1 MIEKTFKTLSGTIHY
16 WLNECDSKLDLIF
29 LPGLTADYRLFDKQ
43 IDYFKDKYSVFVWNA
58 PGHATSYPFELNFNL
73 FDTAKWLNE
82 ILSIE
87 NLNNPVVIGQSMGG
101 YLGQVYAELFPEK
114 IKGFV
119 AIDTPSLQ
127 RKYYTSIELGML
139 KIVEP
144 IFRVYPWKALLKNG
158 SERVSTTEYGRK
170 LMLDMLLIYD
180 GEKNRYAHLVGHG
193 YKILA
198 EAIEKKLPYNI
209 RCPHIFICGEEDQ
222 AGSCI
227 RYLKEYEKETGE
239 HVYWI
244 KGAGHNSNTDRPEIV
259 NDLIDSFVEKL
270 DRFAL

>member
-73 FDTAKWLNE
+73 FDKAKWLNE

-119 AIDTPSLQ
+119 TIDTPSLQ

-158 SERVSTTEYGRK
+158 SEGVYPCTSVE
-170 LMLDMLLIYD
+170 
-180 GEKNRYAHLVGHG
+180 GEFCACTKHRYYMEPLPSLAVLVEQYQFFRGG
-193 YKILA
+193 V
-198 EAIEKKLPYNI
+198 KKT
-209 RCPHIFICGEEDQ
+209 
-222 AGSCI
+222 A
-227 RYLKEYEKETGE
+227 
-239 HVYWI
+239 
-244 KGAGHNSNTDRPEIV
+244 
-259 NDLIDSFVEKL
+259 
-270 DRFAL
+270 